1 MHVTANRDEQSEVFC
16 AEDFADPVMDAWPL
30 DMPDTNTL
38 IPIDARIKM
47 QSQLTPWLIQ
57 AFNAKQQ

>member
-1 MHVTANRDEQSEVFC
+1 MHVTASRVEQSDSVC
-16 AEDFADPVMDAWPL
+16 AEDFADPVVDAWPL

-47 QSQLTPWLIQ
+47 QSQLTPWLMQ
-57 AFNAKQQ
+57 AFTATQE